1 MRRIGILG
9 GMSWESTALYYRL
22 LNEGV
27 RDRLGGLH
35 SADLILRS
43 LDFADVEGHFDADDW
58 DGLGA
63 TLAAEALA
71 LQDQGAELLLIATN
85 TVHRVADQIERDL
98 GIPLVH
104 IADAVGR
111 TAAESGRHTAGLLGT
126 HFTMTQPFYAE
137 RLARHGVAT
146 LVPEA
151 GQRDL
156 VDAIIFDE
164 LVLGRFTEES
174 RQYVCSVAAD
184 LAEQGAD
191 CIVLGC
197 TELELL
203 VTGDDIPVD
212 VIPSTAVHVRA
223 GLDLALEA

>member
-1 MRRIGILG
+1 MERRFYL
-9 GMSWESTALYYRL
+9 
-22 LNEGV
+22 
-27 RDRLGGLH
+27 DRLEAAGL
-35 SADLILRS
+35 APL
-43 LDFADVEGHFDADDW
+43 VPDAP
-58 DGLGA
+58 A
-63 TLAAEALA
+63 R
-71 LQDQGAELLLIATN
+71 AEL
-85 TVHRVADQIERDL
+85 HR
-98 GIPLVH
+98 
-104 IADAVGR
+104 
-111 TAAESGRHTAGLLGT
+111 
-126 HFTMTQPFYAE
+126 
-137 RLARHGVAT
+137 
-146 LVPEA
+146 
-151 GQRDL
+151 
-156 VDAIIFDE
+156 IIFDE

>member
-1 MRRIGILG
+1 M
-9 GMSWESTALYYRL
+9 
-22 LNEGV
+22 
-27 RDRLGGLH
+27 
-35 SADLILRS
+35 
-43 LDFADVEGHFDADDW
+43 
-58 DGLGA
+58 
-63 TLAAEALA
+63 
-71 LQDQGAELLLIATN
+71 
-85 TVHRVADQIERDL
+85 
-98 GIPLVH
+98 
-104 IADAVGR
+104 
-111 TAAESGRHTAGLLGT
+111 
-126 HFTMTQPFYAE
+126 
-137 RLARHGVAT
+137 ARHGVAT

-151 GQRDL
+151 EQRDL

-174 RQYVCSVAAD
+174 RHYVCSVAAD

-223 GLDLALEA
+223 GLDLALQV